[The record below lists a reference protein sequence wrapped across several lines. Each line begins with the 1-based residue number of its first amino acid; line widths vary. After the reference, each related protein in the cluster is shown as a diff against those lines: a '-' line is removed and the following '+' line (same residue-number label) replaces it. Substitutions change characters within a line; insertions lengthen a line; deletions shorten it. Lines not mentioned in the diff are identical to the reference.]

1 MSGSSNPGIPF
12 ILIGRTNHISW
23 GATAALTDVSD
34 LFRETISDDGKQY
47 KLDGKW
53 KDLEVAKH
61 IIKIKG

>member
-1 MSGSSNPGIPF
+1 M
-12 ILIGRTNHISW
+12 IGRTNHISW

-53 KDLEVAKH
+53 KDLEVKKH
-61 IIKIKG
+61 IIKIKD